1 MPASRILEGRL
12 REQHPS
18 AHIFLAANYKAA
30 TSPIGYQGSF
40 LRSLVD
46 FLRPLGFRFAHRF
59 APPWAETSVT
69 PLACS

>member
-40 LRSLVD
+40 LRSFVD
-46 FLRPLGFRFAHRF
+46 FLRPLGFRFA
-59 APPWAETSVT
+59 PPWAETFVT